1 MNHRVRSVLAA
12 VLIMVVSILLPS
24 DFQFENTDRFVKEQ
38 SSSIQM
44 TAQYTDGIEKKVLH
58 DNYLRLENPREAISA
73 QSAEQRKSTQRLPM
87 ELLLFLICSF
97 VCIAVFGC
105 GEDIKGIRDM
115 RFGIDIRGGVE
126 AVFEPSGLKKKLT
139 AEQLEMAREVI
150 ETRLDS
156 QNILDREVT
165 VDEKAGDVI
174 VRFPWKSDEKNFDP
188 ETAIQ
193 ELGEMA
199 ELTFRG
205 PDNTVYIK
213 GSDVSRSQ
221 VAVDQQ
227 KNYVVELEF
236 SSEGAKKFADATEKL
251 VGQQIL

>member
-1 MNHRVRSVLAA
+1 MKNKKLHIWIALA
-12 VLIMVVSILLPS
+12 VIV
-24 DFQFENTDRFVKEQ
+24 F
-38 SSSIQM
+38 
-44 TAQYTDGIEKKVLH
+44 
-58 DNYLRLENPREAISA
+58 
-73 QSAEQRKSTQRLPM
+73 
-87 ELLLFLICSF
+87 F

-188 ETAIQ
+188 EKLISSRTSRKWKSTNYLSAHSCYLQ
-193 ELGEMA
+193 HLDRENTLHLKFYLLPLFEY
-199 ELTFRG
+199 LT
-205 PDNTVYIK
+205 
-213 GSDVSRSQ
+213 
-221 VAVDQQ
+221 
-227 KNYVVELEF
+227 EF
-236 SSEGAKKFADATEKL
+236 CLIGLSL
-251 VGQQIL
+251 VLNL

>member
-1 MNHRVRSVLAA
+1 MKNKKLHIWIALA
-12 VLIMVVSILLPS
+12 VIV
-24 DFQFENTDRFVKEQ
+24 F
-38 SSSIQM
+38 
-44 TAQYTDGIEKKVLH
+44 
-58 DNYLRLENPREAISA
+58 
-73 QSAEQRKSTQRLPM
+73 
-87 ELLLFLICSF
+87 F

-126 AVFEPSGLKKKLT
+126 AVFEPSGLKKKPT

-193 ELGEMA
+193 ELGEVA

-251 VGQQIL
+251 VGQQMGIEQNRYAMACRGCGIAIFCFL

>member
-1 MNHRVRSVLAA
+1 M
-12 VLIMVVSILLPS
+12 
-24 DFQFENTDRFVKEQ
+24 
-38 SSSIQM
+38 
-44 TAQYTDGIEKKVLH
+44 
-58 DNYLRLENPREAISA
+58 NPREAISA
-73 QSAEQRKSTQRLPM
+73 QSAEQRKNTRRLPM

-126 AVFEPSGLKKKLT
+126 AVFEPSGLKKKPT

-213 GSDVSRSQ
+213 GSDVSRST
-221 VAVDQQ
+221 
-227 KNYVVELEF
+227 
-236 SSEGAKKFADATEKL
+236 G
-251 VGQQIL
+251 

>member
-1 MNHRVRSVLAA
+1 MKNKKLHIWIALA
-12 VLIMVVSILLPS
+12 VIV
-24 DFQFENTDRFVKEQ
+24 F
-38 SSSIQM
+38 
-44 TAQYTDGIEKKVLH
+44 
-58 DNYLRLENPREAISA
+58 
-73 QSAEQRKSTQRLPM
+73 
-87 ELLLFLICSF
+87 F

-126 AVFEPSGLKKKLT
+126 AVFEPSGLKKKPT

-188 ETAIQ
+188 AFLSLPPSAHFLFDQ
-193 ELGEMA
+193 KPP
-199 ELTFRG
+199 R
-205 PDNTVYIK
+205 
-213 GSDVSRSQ
+213 SVSHILLRSQ
-221 VAVDQQ
+221 
-227 KNYVVELEF
+227 
-236 SSEGAKKFADATEKL
+236 
-251 VGQQIL
+251 

>member
-12 VLIMVVSILLPS
+12 VLIMVVGILLPS

-105 GEDIKGIRDM
+105 GEDIKEFQTFQRTEAKHYPDEYIR
-115 RFGIDIRGGVE
+115 RKR
-126 AVFEPSGLKKKLT
+126 
-139 AEQLEMAREVI
+139 R
-150 ETRLDS
+150 
-156 QNILDREVT
+156 
-165 VDEKAGDVI
+165 
-174 VRFPWKSDEKNFDP
+174 
-188 ETAIQ
+188 
-193 ELGEMA
+193 
-199 ELTFRG
+199 
-205 PDNTVYIK
+205 
-213 GSDVSRSQ
+213 
-221 VAVDQQ
+221 
-227 KNYVVELEF
+227 
-236 SSEGAKKFADATEKL
+236 
-251 VGQQIL
+251 